1 MPDNSSEYDN
11 LNPKCNLS
19 STPQTSPGAIS
30 SHSNS
35 YFDQLYISPSEGPF
49 IRTSSQENMPAHT
62 ASYQSA
68 ATAAIPQSAYTLS
81 TSPNST
87 ATVAG
92 FDLQDVIHQFRTQ
105 PELLHLI
112 LNSKVEEDRRRAE
125 EAKLRGKEIDFYLQ
139 RKQQEST
146 LFEKRSPKVGEVLAP
161 IHVNRRELPEET
173 SHTTIYHSDPYTK
186 HQANR
191 TLAMPTSRSQGF
203 IAGVRAQPSSPRRH
217 SAFEALQSTS
227 PTSADRRMG
236 IMNASEEDH
245 YIRNRSSH
253 ENSPRQSSNSPRS
266 PDLDFIMDDDTNISN
281 GNSHIEKKR
290 RKRREMQAVTTIVET
305 RDPYNDDYMWKNNGN
320 TLHKK
325 TGQKSTYYKCSNSSK
340 GCPVNKT
347 VTLRENDTYLIKYR
361 GEHLPECYRVKR
373 IVDI

>member
-1 MPDNSSEYDN
+1 MPDSPTEYDS
-11 LNPKCNLS
+11 LNQKS
-19 STPQTSPGAIS
+19 TTPQTSPGVIS
-30 SHSNS
+30 SNSNS
-35 YFDQLYISPSEGPF
+35 YFDPFYTSSNEGPF
-49 IRTSSQENMPAHT
+49 IHTPSQEIMPVHT
-62 ASYQSA
+62 AGYQSA
-68 ATAAIPQSAYTLS
+68 AAIPQSAYSFSMPT
-81 TSPNST
+81 NAT

-105 PELLHLI
+105 PELLQLI

-146 LFEKRSPKVGEVLAP
+146 VFEKHSPKTGELLAP
-161 IHVNRRELPEET
+161 IHINRRDVSDEPLH
-173 SHTTIYHSDPYTK
+173 SYHGDSYSKP
-186 HQANR
+186 QSQR
-191 TLAMPTSRSQGF
+191 SLAMNTSRSQGF
-203 IAGVRAQPSSPRRH
+203 ISGVLAQPSSQRRH

-227 PTSADRRMG
+227 PERRMG
-236 IMNASEEDH
+236 AMNASEEDH
-245 YIRNRSSH
+245 YVRHRSSH

-266 PDLDFIMDDDTNISN
+266 PDLDFIMDDDTSMSN
-281 GNSHIEKKR
+281 GHGHMEKKR

-305 RDPYNDDYMWKNNGN
+305 RDPYNDEYMWKNNGN

-361 GEHLPECYRVKR
+361 GEHLPECNRVKR

>member
-1 MPDNSSEYDN
+1 MPDSPTEYDSSNRKSN
-11 LNPKCNLS
+11 LNT
-19 STPQTSPGAIS
+19 TPQTSPGVIS
-30 SHSNS
+30 SNPNS
-35 YFDQLYISPSEGPF
+35 YFDQLYITSSEGPF
-49 IRTSSQENMPAHT
+49 IHTPSQELMPAHT
-62 ASYQSA
+62 AGYHSA
-68 ATAAIPQSAYTLS
+68 ATAAIPQSAYSFSMPT
-81 TSPNST
+81 NAT

-105 PELLHLI
+105 PELLQLI

-146 LFEKRSPKVGEVLAP
+146 VFDNHSPKISEVLAP
-161 IHVNRRELPEET
+161 IHVNRRELPDESSQTT
-173 SHTTIYHSDPYTK
+173 SYHSDPYSK
-186 HQANR
+186 PQSHR
-191 TLAMPTSRSQGF
+191 TLTTSTSRSQGF
-203 IAGVRAQPSSPRRH
+203 VSGVLAQPSSPRRH

-227 PTSADRRMG
+227 PDRRMG
-236 IMNASEEDH
+236 TMNASEEDYYVRH
-245 YIRNRSSH
+245 RSSH

-266 PDLDFIMDDDTNISN
+266 PDLDFIMDDDTNMSN
-281 GNSHIEKKR
+281 GQGHMEKKR

-305 RDPYNDDYMWKNNGN
+305 RDPYNDEYMWKNNGN

-361 GEHLPECYRVKR
+361 GEHLPECNRVKR